1 MATRRVNFAVA
12 GQNFGFDLPEISSG
26 GTENTKSVLMDYFP
40 ELKLSFGT
48 STGKTTR
55 GGRLGRQ
62 SLPVTPEVTFKQAI
76 SATPTTP
83 KVFEGKIGS
92 ATIEDIGGKGFGMKD
107 YSAAIEAGY
116 SPESI
121 KDYVIRNKET
131 LYNIGPEAQKTLG
144 ITGYVSTQP
153 GAYNYATLGGPGFG
167 MKDIEEL
174 QQRGVGTEAMRKL
187 AAQAPVVGQKAAE
200 FLGYSP
206 SETQLKAKEFLTS
219 FNPATAG
226 GPGFG
231 IQDIYSLREQGAD
244 SGIMKIL
251 ASQAPRVGPDAA
263 QILGYTPTAAQ
274 TENLRLAQTQTPAPT
289 PSPAPT
295 PAPTPA
301 PAPQRQPWEDFDYA
315 AYGQSGFGMEDLN
328 ALEQMNAPLK
338 TIREIATR
346 APGGQIG
353 PEARRRLGL

>member
-76 SATPTTP
+76 PTTPTPTP

-131 LYNIGPEAQKTLG
+131 LYNIGSEAQKTLG

-153 GAYNYATLGGPGFG
+153 GAYNYAALGGPGFG

-174 QQRGVGTEAMRKL
+174 QQRGVGTEAMSKL

-206 SETQLKAKEFLTS
+206 SETQLKAQQFLTS

-274 TENLRLAQTQTPAPT
+274 TENLRLAQT
-289 PSPAPT
+289 PT

-301 PAPQRQPWEDFDYA
+301 CLLYTSPSPRD
-315 AYGQSGFGMEDLN
+315 G
-328 ALEQMNAPLK
+328 
-338 TIREIATR
+338 ATSR
-346 APGGQIG
+346 MPSSA
-353 PEARRRLGL
+353 